1 MRAVFRISPAWL
13 YRDRDCTYP
22 AQVAELCQLFSSRL
36 TALDNDAIFTA
47 SIKQKHR
54 TKRVIKH
61 VEFPHAEE
69 VPLACFT
76 FLISVILIVNHQFNV
91 LWITCTFEISLCVF
105 GLEHVPWSVFSCA
118 LLHVNTWYKAEEK
131 KDTFLV
137 RGSGGYREVGHFIV
151 NIVSLR
157 SWAVPIRKWR
167 VQPNNCPR
175 SNSSVTF
182 WAWDKTRQTKLV
194 RVREPS
200 RWH

>member
-1 MRAVFRISPAWL
+1 MRAVFRNSPAWL

-47 SIKQKHR
+47 SIKHKHR
-54 TKRVIKH
+54 TKGVIKH

-118 LLHVNTWYKAEEK
+118 LLRVNTWYKAEEK
-131 KDTFLV
+131 
-137 RGSGGYREVGHFIV
+137 GHIPGERQRR
-151 NIVSLR
+151 LQR
-157 SWAVPIRKWR
+157 SWTFHRRAHKKMTRPAK
-167 VQPNNCPR
+167 QLSQ